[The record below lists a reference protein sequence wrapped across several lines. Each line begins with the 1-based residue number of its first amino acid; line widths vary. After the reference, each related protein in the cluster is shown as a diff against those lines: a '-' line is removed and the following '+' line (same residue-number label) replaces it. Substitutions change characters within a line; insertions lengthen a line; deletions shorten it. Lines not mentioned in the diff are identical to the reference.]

1 MIDMRRV
8 HTLHYLN
15 LYFLGSKG
23 GCYILVEER
32 QMITDLLM
40 TGAGLPFTKR
50 NGMMVVKKF
59 ADCPQEMDFNSNA
72 DNLYHDHKMLRRIAQ
87 PSTEHTTLH
96 WCLLEMA
103 VTETFLILLLSS

>member
-1 MIDMRRV
+1 
-8 HTLHYLN
+8 
-15 LYFLGSKG
+15 
-23 GCYILVEER
+23 
-32 QMITDLLM
+32 MITDLLM

-87 PSTEHTTLH
+87 H
-96 WCLLEMA
+96 WCLLPAEM
-103 VTETFLILLLSS
+103 VFCYQDCSDLL

>member
-1 MIDMRRV
+1 
-8 HTLHYLN
+8 
-15 LYFLGSKG
+15 
-23 GCYILVEER
+23 
-32 QMITDLLM
+32 MITDLLM

-87 PSTEHTTLH
+87 PSTEHYTALVPAGKGSYRNVFDSPA
-96 WCLLEMA
+96 L
-103 VTETFLILLLSS
+103 FLMGTHLDHNELR

>member
-1 MIDMRRV
+1 
-8 HTLHYLN
+8 
-15 LYFLGSKG
+15 
-23 GCYILVEER
+23 
-32 QMITDLLM
+32 MITDLLM

-87 PSTEHTTLH
+87 STTLR
-96 WCLLEMA
+96 WCLLEKA
-103 VTETFLILLLSS
+103 VTETFLILLPSS

>member
-1 MIDMRRV
+1 
-8 HTLHYLN
+8 
-15 LYFLGSKG
+15 
-23 GCYILVEER
+23 
-32 QMITDLLM
+32 MITDLLM

-87 PSTEHTTLH
+87 PSTAQSTTLH
-96 WCLLEMA
+96 WCLLEKA
-103 VTETFLILLLSS
+103 VTETFLILLPSS